1 MASARR
7 AISIHPPELLDGFAA
22 NETGRAW
29 WVAYTKVRQEK
40 RLAEELAARQIP
52 FYLPLVERRHLY
64 RGRRITSHVPLFA
77 GYVFLFTDQRERVQ
91 SLATQRIAQSIQVP
105 DGPHLYADLA
115 QVQRLIDAKVPL
127 TIEARLQPGQ
137 KVRVLE
143 GSFAGMEGIIES
155 RCRKTR
161 LIVAITLLQRGVS
174 VELDDVLLEPLDSA
188 CV

>member
-1 MASARR
+1 MASVRR
-7 AISIHPPELLDGFAA
+7 AISMHPPELLDGFAA
-22 NETGRAW
+22 SEQERTW

-64 RGRRITSHVPLFA
+64 RGRRLTSQVPLFA
-77 GYVFLFTDQRERVQ
+77 GYVFLLTNPRERIQ
-91 SLATQRIAQSIQVP
+91 SLATDRIAQSIPVT
-105 DGPHLYADLA
+105 DGPRLYADLV
-115 QVQRLIDAKVPL
+115 QVRRLIDARVPL

-137 KVRVLE
+137 RVRVLD
-143 GSFAGMEGIIES
+143 GSFSGMEGIIES

-161 LIVAITLLQRGVS
+161 LVVAITLLQRGVS